1 MKRSPEIFI
10 PPSLPSVRQ
19 SPYFVQIMTENS
31 NPSSKTVTKRDL
43 VTDIANRTGLTQ
55 QKVFEVIQLTLDDI
69 TRHLAHGNQ
78 VVMRNFGTFQV
89 RRTKKKIGRNPN
101 QPGTDV
107 VIPPRSVVKFKPGK
121 EMKERVDGARPTLD

>member
-1 MKRSPEIFI
+1 MLHFL
-10 PPSLPSVRQ
+10 LPTV
-19 SPYFVQIMTENS
+19 MTENS
-31 NPSSKTVTKRDL
+31 KTTSKTVTKRDL
-43 VTDIANRTGLTQ
+43 VIDIANRTGLTQ
-55 QKVFEVIQLTLDDI
+55 QKVFEVLQLAIDDI
-69 TRHLAHGNQ
+69 TRHLAQGNQ

-121 EMKERVDGARPTLD
+121 EMKERVDGAQPTLD

>member
-1 MKRSPEIFI
+1 MSD
-10 PPSLPSVRQ
+10 
-19 SPYFVQIMTENS
+19 ENS
-31 NPSSKTVTKRDL
+31 IKSKTITKRDL
-43 VTDIANRTGLTQ
+43 VVEIANRTGLTQ
-55 QKVFEVIQLTLDDI
+55 QKVFDVIQYTMDDI
-69 TRHLAHGNQ
+69 TNHLALGNQ

-121 EMKERVDGARPTLD
+121 EMKERVEGAQPVID